1 MAKLVVFLLGAALAS
16 AVFLAKPFFSTT
28 PASVYASE
36 AAVAAASSIR
46 ADLAPYMADLMTGDI
61 DTRRAI
67 LDKHFYG
74 PKIETARSLYPV
86 TERVEEIAGVYTE
99 VFEPASGIAEHK
111 QDKVLINL
119 HGGGFSMGARTEGRL
134 ESIPVAAVSGLR
146 VISIDYRQGP
156 EHKFP
161 AASEDVAA
169 VYSQLLTQYA
179 PENIGIFGCSAG
191 GMLTAQAVAWF
202 DKHGLPRPAAIGI
215 FCSGAG
221 EFGKGDAEIISELV
235 GSRLSAGDEIAY
247 FSDASW
253 NDPLV
258 SPQEDPG
265 LLRRF
270 PETLIITSTRDLALS
285 GALVTHYR
293 LLEQGVYSQLHVY
306 EGLGHYFFADTE
318 LKESKHVFNVISRF
332 FIERLGDDGN
342 ADGTALID
350 QRNTQTLQQ

>member
-1 MAKLVVFLLGAALAS
+1 
-16 AVFLAKPFFSTT
+16 T
-28 PASVYASE
+28 PASEYASD
-36 AAVAAASSIR
+36 AAVTAAASIR
-46 ADLAPYMADLMTGDI
+46 TDLAPYMTDLMTGDI
-61 DTRRAI
+61 NTRRAI
-67 LDKHFYG
+67 LDEHFYG

-86 TERVEEIAGVYTE
+86 TQRVEEIAGVYTE
-99 VFEPASGIAEHK
+99 VFEPAAGIAADK
-111 QDKVLINL
+111 QNKVLINL

-169 VYSQLLTQYA
+169 VYMHLLEQYQA
-179 PENIGIFGCSAG
+179 ENIGIFGCSAG

-202 DKHGLPRPAAIGI
+202 DKHELPKPAAIGI

-221 EFGKGDAEIISELV
+221 EFGKGDAAIISDLV
-235 GSRLSAGDEIAY
+235 GSRLSGGEIEY

-258 SPQEDPG
+258 SPQEDPQ
-265 LLRRF
+265 LLSRF
-270 PETLIITSTRDLALS
+270 PDTLVITSTRDLALS

-318 LKESKHVFNVISRF
+318 LKESKHVFDVISKF
-332 FIERLGDDGN
+332 FTERLGSN
-342 ADGTALID
+342 ASKQAAVSFDQID
-350 QRNTQTLQQ
+350 AEAFQQ